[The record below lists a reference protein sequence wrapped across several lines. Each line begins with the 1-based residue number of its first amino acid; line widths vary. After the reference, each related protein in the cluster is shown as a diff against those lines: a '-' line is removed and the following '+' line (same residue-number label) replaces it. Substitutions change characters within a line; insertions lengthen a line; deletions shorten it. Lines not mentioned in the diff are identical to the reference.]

1 MLIYIKQ
8 PSIPYLFLLRWLN
21 MNKIIEMGVAESN
34 EGNADSS
41 YFLLSKTLTYSLKD
55 TGIDTLYTLF

>member
-34 EGNADSS
+34 EGNTDSS